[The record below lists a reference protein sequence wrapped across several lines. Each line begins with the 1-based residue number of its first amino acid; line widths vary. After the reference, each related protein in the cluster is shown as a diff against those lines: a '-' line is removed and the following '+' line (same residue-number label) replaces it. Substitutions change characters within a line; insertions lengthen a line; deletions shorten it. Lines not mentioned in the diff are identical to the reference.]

1 VHVVAGDNAMTIFKL
16 ILLFVMMFSLPSI
29 LYFANEHLL
38 GQILFFSQLVV
49 VWGLL
54 PFMFRG
60 ERATPRDWNKKTWA
74 LTFVVIAASIGPF
87 LIHLTER
94 SYLVSTDIT
103 KSSVSMFSDSS
114 EIFLVL
120 GTALATLFVIAA
132 LIKRRGQEV

>member
-1 VHVVAGDNAMTIFKL
+1 MNIAKIAF
-16 ILLFVMMFSLPSI
+16 LFVMMFSLPSI

-38 GQILFFSQLVV
+38 GQVLFFSQIVV

-60 ERATPRDWNKKTWA
+60 ERATPKDWNKKTW
-74 LTFVVIAASIGPF
+74 TFTLVVIAAAIAPF
-87 LIHLTER
+87 LIHLSER
-94 SYLVSTDIT
+94 SYLVSTDISQ
-103 KSSVSMFSDSS
+103 SSVSLFSESS

-132 LIKRRGQEV
+132 LIKRRGQEA